1 MSRDP
6 DNVLPFRQ
14 PDASALPPHNIE
26 IEQALIGIL
35 MQKPEHVPAVAQLVR
50 PEHFYFAD
58 HQEVFAIIEA
68 LVAAGNAPTPM
79 AVKGYLPRPTIADR
93 PAILYLA
100 ACTADLLNWNATGH
114 AQIVRDLASRR
125 ALITIADALAE
136 KARISL
142 PGTLA
147 HTLIDETEQ
156 ALLDVRAIV
165 PRGHLA
171 GQSAREASA
180 WMLDRINQ
188 LRSGLMESTAI
199 STGLPDLDR
208 VTNGGFQRGQL
219 WLLAGRP
226 GMGKTVAMTS
236 LSRLAAKAAG
246 VLVYQCEV
254 TRDQQIAR
262 YLADLSYIH
271 NRPLPFGKIMAGVNL
286 DDDEVWRVEHAGQS
300 FEKLHLRLE
309 CEPSVTVAQI
319 AFGVKQEKRRLEKVG
334 IRLGVVFIDYLKF
347 IKVSDRY
354 QGQRVLEIG
363 EISGSLK
370 QLAKSEDICIVL
382 LAQLNRGVEKQER
395 EDRRP
400 TPADLRDSGEL
411 EQDADAVLLLYREAV
426 YVERKLKGSPTPE
439 LADRFTEVQ
448 HRLELILGKN
458 RSGPPCTLNL
468 WCDVAHSAIAQAPRG
483 GF

>member
-6 DNVLPFRQ
+6 DNVVAFRTPADQ
-14 PDASALPPHNIE
+14 AAPPHNIE
-26 IEQALIGIL
+26 VEQALLGL
-35 MQKPEHVPAVAQLVR
+35 AMMRPEVVPAIAQVVR

-58 HQEVFAIIEA
+58 HQEVFACIES
-68 LVAAGNAPTPM
+68 LVAAGCPPTPI
-79 AVKGYLPRPTIADR
+79 AVKGYLQRPQIGDR
-93 PAILYLA
+93 PALAYLA
-100 ACTADLLNWNATGH
+100 ACAGDTMGLDATGY
-114 AQIVRDLASRR
+114 AAIVRDLASKRSLL
-125 ALITIADALAE
+125 AVAE
-136 KARISL
+136 KLTEMVRTAP
-142 PGTLA
+142 PGTA
-147 HTLIDETEQ
+147 AQAIIDETEQ

-165 PRGHLA
+165 PQAHLA
-171 GQSAREASA
+171 GQSAPEASR

-188 LRSGLMESTAI
+188 LRTGQMESTAI
-199 STGLPDLDR
+199 STGLSELDR

-226 GMGKTVAMTS
+226 GMGKTVAMTT
-236 LSRLAAKAAG
+236 LSRLAAREAG

-262 YLADLSYIH
+262 YLSDLSYVH
-271 NRPLPFGKIMAGVNL
+271 NRPLTFGKIMAGVEI
-286 DDDEVWRVEHAGQS
+286 DDEEAWRIEQAAAS
-300 FEKLHLRLE
+300 FDKLHLRLE
-309 CEPSVTVAQI
+309 CEPGVTVAQI
-319 AFGVKQEKRRLEKVG
+319 AFGVKAEKRRLAKIGV
-334 IRLGVVFIDYLKF
+334 RLGVVFVDYLKF

-363 EISGSLK
+363 EISGALK
-370 QLAKSEDICIVL
+370 QLAKAEDICVVL

-411 EQDADAVLLLYREAV
+411 EQDADAVLLLFREAV
-426 YVERKLKGSPTPE
+426 YVERKMKASPTPE
-439 LADRFTEVQ
+439 LADRMMQVQ

-458 RSGPPCTLNL
+458 RSGPPVTLPL
-468 WCDVAHSAIAQAPRG
+468 WCDVAHSAIAQTSRG

>member
-1 MSRDP
+1 MPRDSE
-6 DNVLPFRQ
+6 NVLPFRQ
-14 PDASALPPHNIE
+14 SDAPAAPPHNIE
-26 IEQALIGIL
+26 AEQALIGIL
-35 MQKPEHVPAVAQLVR
+35 MMKPEQIAPVTQIVR

-58 HQEVFAIIEA
+58 HQEVFAVIEGLA
-68 LVAAGNAPTPM
+68 AAGSTPTPIS
-79 AVKGYLPRPTIADR
+79 VKGYLPRPNIGDR
-93 PAILYLA
+93 PAIAYLT
-100 ACTADLLNWNATGH
+100 ACTGELLSWDAVSY
-114 AQIVRDLASRR
+114 AQVVRDLASRR
-125 ALITIADALAE
+125 ALLAIAEDLSG
-136 KARISL
+136 KAHTSA

-147 HTLIDETEQ
+147 QAIIDETEQ
-156 ALLDVRAIV
+156 ALLDVRAVV
-165 PRGHLA
+165 PQAHLA
-171 GQSAREASA
+171 GQSAPEASA
-180 WMLDRINQ
+180 WMLNRIAQ
-188 LRSGLMESTAI
+188 LRSGMMGSTSI
-199 STGLPDLDR
+199 STGLHELDR

-226 GMGKTVAMTS
+226 GMGKTVVMTT
-236 LSRLAAKAAG
+236 LSRLAAKTAG

-262 YLADLSYIH
+262 YLADLSYVH
-271 NRPLPFGKIMAGVNL
+271 NRPLPFGKIMAGVEI
-286 DDDEVWRVEHAGQS
+286 DDEEAWRIEQAAAS
-300 FEKLHLRLE
+300 FDKLHLRLE
-309 CEPSVTVAQI
+309 CEPGVTVAQI
-319 AFGVKQEKRRLEKVG
+319 AFGVKAEKRRLAKVG
-334 IRLGVVFIDYLKF
+334 VRLGVVFVDYLKF

-411 EQDADAVLLLYREAV
+411 EQDADAVLLLFREAV
-426 YVERKLKGSPTPE
+426 YVERKLKASPTPE
-439 LADRFTEVQ
+439 LADRFTKVQ

-468 WCDVAHSAIAQAPRG
+468 WCDVAHSSIAQTTRG
-483 GF
+483 GT